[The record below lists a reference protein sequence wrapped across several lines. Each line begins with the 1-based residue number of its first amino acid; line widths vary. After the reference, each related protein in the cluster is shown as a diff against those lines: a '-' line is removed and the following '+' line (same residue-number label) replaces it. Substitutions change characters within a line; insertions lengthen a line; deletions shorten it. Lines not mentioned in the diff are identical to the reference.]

1 MSLSKSTVAIVLDAH
16 FGDRLVELANRV
28 PVWICNSEANTP
40 VIHSLWEKSK
50 MSEDKLNVTS
60 FSCSD
65 HNLEHSL
72 LNLLGT
78 IDEHHP
84 FWSTLEV
91 YGVGYTSEIME
102 AFQEYGTV
110 SIENTLSG
118 FVATRPKIEL

>member
-1 MSLSKSTVAIVLDAH
+1 MSLSKSTVAVVLDAH
-16 FGDRLVELANRV
+16 VGDRLVELANCV

-60 FSCSD
+60 FSCSN
-65 HNLEHSL
+65 NLEHSL
-72 LNLLGT
+72 LNLLST

-91 YGVGYTSEIME
+91 YGVGYTPEIME